1 MKKKGHGGGGHEN
14 SERWLLTYA
23 DLITLLLGLF
33 VILYAMSKIDAGKYA
48 EIVNAMGGVFGSSKG
63 VMAGNNGVVSSQIPL
78 IQNERQKIAQD
89 LRSALHLESKK
100 LPIAIS
106 SNERGI
112 TVHIMDELLFASG
125 SAEIKQSSMPA
136 LDSLARVLATL
147 PNDVRVEG
155 HTDNLPISTSAYPSN
170 WHLSVARAV
179 SIAYYLIQV
188 HSLNPEKVAAV
199 GFAEY
204 QPLVPNDSDVHRAQ
218 NRRVDIV
225 ILSNNVHNL
234 LSEQQKAQQTEKSE
248 SAKKETTQ

>member
-1 MKKKGHGGGGHEN
+1 VKKRKEHSGEHEN

-48 EIVNAMGGVFGSSKG
+48 EIVNALGGAFGSSKG
-63 VMAGNNGVVSSQIPL
+63 VMAGNNGVMGSQIPP
-78 IQNERQKIAQD
+78 IANERQKIAQD
-89 LRSALHLESKK
+89 IREALHLETKK

-106 SNERGI
+106 SSERGI

-125 SAEIKQSSMPA
+125 SADIKESSTPA
-136 LDSLARVLATL
+136 LDSLARVLREI

-155 HTDNLPISTSAYPSN
+155 HTDNVPISSAAYPSN

-179 SIAYYLIQV
+179 SIAYYLIQT
-188 HSLNPEKVAAV
+188 HSLNPEKVSAV
-199 GFAEY
+199 GYAEY
-204 QPLVPNDSDVHRAQ
+204 QPLVPNDSDGHRAQ

-225 ILSNNVHNL
+225 ILANTFHKVPA
-234 LSEQQKAQQTEKSE
+234 EQQKAQLTEQQE
-248 SAKKETTQ
+248 PAKKETPP

>member
-1 MKKKGHGGGGHEN
+1 MKKKSHAGEHEN

-48 EIVNAMGGVFGSSKG
+48 EIVNAMGGIFGSSKG

-89 LRSALHLESKK
+89 LRSALHLEAKK

-125 SAEIKQSSMPA
+125 SADIKESSMPA
-136 LDSLARVLATL
+136 LDSLARVLREL

-155 HTDNLPISTSAYPSN
+155 HTDNVPISSAQYPSN

-179 SIAYYLIQV
+179 SIAYYLIQK

-225 ILSNNVHNL
+225 ILANNVHNL
-234 LSEQQKAQQTEKSE
+234 LSEQQKAQQQDS
-248 SAKKETTQ
+248 SDPGKKETPP

>member
-1 MKKKGHGGGGHEN
+1 MRKKHQTGEHEN

-63 VMAGNNGVVSSQIPL
+63 VMAGNNGVVSSQIP
-78 IQNERQKIAQD
+78 IVQNERQKIAQD
-89 LRSALHLESKK
+89 LRSALHLETKK

-125 SAEIKQSSMPA
+125 SADIKESSMPA
-136 LDSLARVLATL
+136 LDSLARVLRDL

-155 HTDNLPISTSAYPSN
+155 HTDNVPISSAQYPSN

-179 SIAYYLIQV
+179 SIAYYLIQK

-204 QPLVPNDSDVHRAQ
+204 QPLVPNDTESHRAQ

-225 ILSNNVHNL
+225 ILANTVRNV
-234 LSEQQKAQQTEKSE
+234 LSEQQKAQQQDKSE
-248 SAKKETTQ
+248 QGKKENPQ

>member
-1 MKKKGHGGGGHEN
+1 MKKKQHTGEHEN

-63 VMAGNNGVVSSQIPL
+63 VMSGNNGVVSSQIPL
-78 IQNERQKIAQD
+78 VQNERQKIAQD
-89 LRSALHLESKK
+89 LRSALHLEAKK

-112 TVHIMDELLFASG
+112 TVHIMDELLFPSG
-125 SAEIKQSSMPA
+125 SAEIKESSMPA
-136 LDSLARVLATL
+136 LDSLARVLQAL

-155 HTDNLPISTSAYPSN
+155 HTDNVPISSAQYPSN

-179 SIAYYLIQV
+179 SIAYYLIQK

-204 QPLVPNDSDVHRAQ
+204 QPLVLNDTDSHRAQ

-225 ILSNNVHNL
+225 ILANTVRNL
-234 LSEQQKAQQTEKSE
+234 LSEQQKAQQQDKSE
-248 SAKKETTQ
+248 PGKKENPQ